1 MLREMQEIQ
10 ALAIKYSKADLGR
23 MVQLNL
29 LDPQKAMMAGMMIQR
44 IEQQNMKPPQTTAI
58 QDVLGLPAV
67 PNQPPQ
73 QPQPQMPP
81 QGVAALPPQGAPSAG
96 VAALPSGIKEMAG
109 GGIVA
114 FDEGGEVP
122 GYAGNEG
129 SVVTSSPVGR
139 AFTDFFGG
147 RQYDSDTQQQ
157 LNDLN
162 QQFQSLDARRKAL
175 TGTFGFQQQT
185 REQQAEAAQ
194 IKQQMDAIWQQSQ
207 ALKSGKPATTTPAVP
222 ITDIPAPPAAA
233 VPAPPAP
240 PAPPAADKGAK
251 GPAIGGRFSKLPGIE
266 APSTSISVPEIKGDF
281 YDAPTPKALGEYGKE
296 RTDYLKSMGI
306 DPKMYE
312 KMIEGV
318 EGKKGKLEKRK
329 SEAKGEALMMAGL
342 GLIGAREGQE
352 FQTLSE
358 SGRAALSAYK
368 QDVKELR
375 AAEEKY
381 DERIEALRIADQTA
395 KQTGAEKD
403 IARRDAAMDKVETA
417 KMERSRAQTELNKTQ
432 ATLQN
437 SANVAGLQA
446 KSQIFNTLVSAQTQR
461 EVAQLNADV
470 QKWVH
475 SRPPA
480 EIQAIDIYAQRTGKK
495 FEDAMKEFYAA
506 RQAPKQAL
514 TREDALKI
522 VAQSMP
528 MAKPEELNA
537 AADRLMSGMGG
548 MRTSSGATVSGW

>member
-1 MLREMQEIQ
+1 MRREMLEEMREIKDL
-10 ALAIKYSKADLGR
+10 ALSYSKEELGR
-23 MVQLNL
+23 LLQLGL
-29 LDPQKAMMAGMMIQR
+29 LTPQKAMLAGMMIQR
-44 IEQQNMKPPQTTAI
+44 VAAQNAKPPQTTAV

-67 PNQPPQ
+67 PNQPQ
-73 QPQPQMPP
+73 QPQMPP
-81 QGVAALPPQGAPSAG
+81 QGVAALPAQAGPSTG

-122 GYAGNEG
+122 GYADGG
-129 SVVTSSPVGR
+129 WGYYGLP
-139 AFTDFFGG
+139 FGG
-147 RQYDSDTQQQ
+147 VSGGEEFFNKPVMPYGEQMKNVGTSLINALRRIISDPAMDEKDRAAAKAKLEQVTATYP
-157 LNDLN
+157 DE
-162 QQFQSLDARRKAL
+162 SRRGSA
-175 TGTFGFQQQT
+175 TFT
-185 REQQAEAAQ
+185 SAT
-194 IKQQMDAIWQQSQ
+194 STTP
-207 ALKSGKPATTTPAVP
+207 PAT
-222 ITDIPAPPAAA
+222 PAAP
-233 VPAPPAP
+233 VPPVV
-240 PAPPAADKGAK
+240 DKSAK

-266 APSTSISVPEIKGDF
+266 APSTSISVPEIKGEF
-281 YDAPTPKALGEYGKE
+281 YEAPTPKALSEYGKE
-296 RTDYLKSMGI
+296 RADYLQSMGV
-306 DPKMYE
+306 DPQMYE
-312 KMIEGV
+312 KMIKGV
-318 EGKKGKLEKRK
+318 EEKKGKIEKRK
-329 SEAKGEALMMAGL
+329 GEAGGEALMMAGL
-342 GLIGAREGQE
+342 GLLGARRGQE
-352 FQTLSE
+352 FQALGE
-358 SGRAALSAYK
+358 SGKAALAAYK
-368 QDVKELR
+368 QDVKDLR
-375 AAEEKY
+375 AADEKY
-381 DERIEALRIADQTA
+381 DERIEALRMADQTA

-403 IARRDAAMDKVETA
+403 IARRDAALQQVEAA
-417 KMERSRAQTELNKTQ
+417 KMQKAQAQTDLNKTQ

-437 SANVAGLQA
+437 SVNIAGLQV

-470 QKWVH
+470 QKWIH